1 MLDLATGVLAESVA
15 PNITVAGQRWFY
27 TNLSPSVDRRRRSF
41 ARPSL
46 TGYILAFKYPIAM
59 LQLDSIDP
67 LVVAVLDSPLGWL
80 RDIDRL

>member
-15 PNITVAGQRWFY
+15 PNITVAGQRWFC
-27 TNLSPSVDRRRRSF
+27 TNLSPSVDRQRRSF